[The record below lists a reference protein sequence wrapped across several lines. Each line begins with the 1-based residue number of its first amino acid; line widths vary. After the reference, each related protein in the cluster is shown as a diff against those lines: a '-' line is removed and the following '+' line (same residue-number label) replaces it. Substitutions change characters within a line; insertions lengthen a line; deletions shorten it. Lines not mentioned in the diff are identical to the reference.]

1 MRPMVES
8 AWEWAKGR
16 NLWRINPIHKE
27 EECKIVID
35 DFFKYSEQDGFET
48 SQRGTMEMED
58 P

>member
-1 MRPMVES
+1 MES